1 MERTTIRVPLSLPRK
16 RNTTSIT
23 TRKVIMMVSRRDLM
37 VRRMSSELSTMV
49 VILISE
55 GRFLEMVFISCLI
68 FLTTSTVLYP
78 DCFWIMICAPRLPLV

>member
-1 MERTTIRVPLSLPRK
+1 MESTTIRVPFSLPRK

-23 TRKVIMMVSRRDLM
+23 TRKVIIMVSRRDLM
-37 VRRMSSELSTMV
+37 VRRISSELSTMV

-68 FLTTSTVLYP
+68 FLTTSTVL
-78 DCFWIMICAPRLPLV
+78 